1 MGLGV
6 GYLPHCLAAAAVKR
20 GELVIR
26 QTEEPK
32 VSQQLAVAW
41 RTAHKG
47 KALKWFVGQ
56 VGIKGWFDRA
66 LRMT

>member
-1 MGLGV
+1 MGLGG
-6 GYLPHCLAAAAVKR
+6 GYLSHCLPAAAVAR

-32 VSQQLAVAW
+32 VGQQLAVAW

-56 VGIKGWFDRA
+56 IGLKGWFDRA